1 MTDLLARLNGVSRS
15 GDGWTAR
22 CPAHEDRHNSLSIHS
37 REGRWLIKCHAGC
50 EWEEIIGALGL
61 DASALFDDRTEGRPI
76 PSNNR
81 ATAQP
86 KAKSR
91 KAGAAEPSQALEH
104 RATSGLTFSQYA
116 AAKGLSIDFLK
127 ACGVSEFSYDRK
139 PALRIPYLGPD
150 GQELAVRFRIA
161 IDGDRF
167 RWKSGTKPCL
177 YGLHRLA
184 EAQNAGQ
191 VVLVEGESD
200 CHTLWLHGIPAVG
213 IPGAGNWR
221 EERDARHFD
230 GIETIYVVI
239 ESDRGGDAVQKWL
252 SRSTIRDRARLVR
265 LLAKDTSALYLQR
278 PDEFARRWQVACLG
292 AMPWS
297 AVEAEANAAE
307 RTEAWEQCSGLA
319 RKANIL
325 EAFDQELS
333 RLGLVGERRAAKLIY
348 LAVTSRLLD
357 RPVSVAV
364 KGPSSGGKS
373 FVVETTLK
381 FFPPA
386 AFYSLTAMSD
396 RALAYSNEPLQHR
409 HLVIYE
415 AAGMASDFATY
426 LIRSLL
432 SEGCVRYETVEKTKD
447 GLVPR
452 LIKREGPTGLI
463 VTTTSLRLHPE
474 NETRMLSLT
483 ITDTHVQTAAV
494 FRALAQESIQ
504 ADADLQWH
512 ALQTWLTTGPT
523 RVVIPFAEKLSR
535 LVPPVAVRLRRDF
548 KTVLM
553 LIRAHA
559 LLHQASRLK
568 DEQGLIVAALEDY
581 AAVRELVADLV
592 AEGVEATVK
601 PEIREVVEATARLIE
616 EGLEEVRQADL
627 KGALKLDK
635 SAISRRVAGAL
646 DGGFLKNLEDR
657 KGRPARLVLG
667 DPLPANQEVLPA
679 PDHLIDSDRLHGCA
693 VDLGD
698 RAAPA
703 PQAKTIDAA
712 DQQCETP
719 ASNGHCAIVP
729 FDLLVPPGAD
739 DAITGKASKCAQCGK
754 GGDVLET
761 YIGTPTPVWLHREC
775 ADAWLASCDDL
786 SIPVYLDRRSELRV
800 GAGTTPDRGA
810 TNGGQL

>member
-1 MTDLLARLNGVSRS
+1 MTDLLARLIGVSRS
-15 GDGWTAR
+15 GEGWTAR
-22 CPAHEDRHNSLSIHS
+22 CPAHEDKHNSLSIHN
-37 REGRWLIKCHAGC
+37 RNGRWLLKCHAGC
-50 EWEEIIGALGL
+50 RWEEIIGALGL
-61 DASALFDDRTEGRPI
+61 DASALFNASAEGVCRSI
-76 PSNNR
+76 PTNNR

-86 KAKSR
+86 RTKSPQLSGAEQQLTVSPS
-91 KAGAAEPSQALEH
+91 AG
-104 RATSGLTFSQYA
+104 GLTLHQYA
-116 AAKGLSIDFLK
+116 AAKGIPADFLK
-127 ACGVSEFSYDRK
+127 ACGVSEFNYDHK

-150 GQELAVRFRIA
+150 GEELAVRFRIA
-161 IDGDRF
+161 LDGDRF

-177 YGLHRLA
+177 YGLHRLP
-184 EAQNAGQ
+184 EAQKAGQ

-200 CHTLWLHGIPAVG
+200 CHALWLGGIPAVG
-213 IPGAGNWR
+213 IPGASNWR

-239 ESDRGGDAVQKWL
+239 EPDRGGDAVRKWL
-252 SRSTIRDRARLVR
+252 SRSTIRHRAKLVS
-265 LLAKDTSALYLQR
+265 LPTKDPSALHLR
-278 PDEFARRWQVACLG
+278 GPEEFARHWQVACLG
-292 AMPWS
+292 AVPWS

-307 RTEAWEQCSGLA
+307 RTEAWEQCGGLA

-325 EAFDQELS
+325 EDFDKQLD

-348 LAVTSRLLD
+348 LAINTRLLH

-381 FFPPA
+381 FFPPG

-432 SEGCVRYETVEKTKD
+432 SEGCLRYETVEKTKD
-447 GLVPR
+447 GLAPR
-452 LIKREGPTGLI
+452 LIEREGPTGLI

-494 FRALAQESIQ
+494 FRALAQENIR
-504 ADADLQWH
+504 ADADLTQWH
-512 ALQTWLTTGPT
+512 ALQTWLSTGST
-523 RVVIPFAEKLSR
+523 RVAIPFANELAQ

-548 KTVLM
+548 KMVLM

-559 LLHQASRLK
+559 LLHQASRRK
-568 DEQGLIVAALEDY
+568 DELGNVIATLEDY
-581 AAVRELVADLV
+581 AAVRELIADLV
-592 AEGVEATVK
+592 AEGVEVTVK
-601 PEIREVVEATARLIE
+601 PEVREVVEATVRLLA
-616 EGLEEVRQADL
+616 EGRAEVRQADL
-627 KGALKLDK
+627 KAILNLDK
-635 SAISRRVAGAL
+635 SVISRRVAGAL

-667 DPLPANQEVLPA
+667 DPLPANRDVLPA
-679 PDHLIDSDRLHGCA
+679 PDRLTSGDRLHGCA
-693 VDLGD
+693 VDVGG
-698 RAAPA
+698 RTAP
-703 PQAKTIDAA
+703 
-712 DQQCETP
+712 TP
-719 ASNGHCAIVP
+719 AATTTEVTDQECEKLSSNEHYSIVP
-729 FDLLVPPGAD
+729 FDLPIAPDEGE
-739 DAITGKASKCAQCGK
+739 AITDYGHKCAQCGK

-761 YIGTPTPVWLHREC
+761 SVGMPNPIWLHREC
-775 ADAWLASCDDL
+775 REEWRAACDQ
-786 SIPVYLDRRSELRV
+786 LDIRNQPFYRP
-800 GAGTTPDRGA
+800 AP
-810 TNGGQL
+810 